1 MFAHL
6 FNAKAAL
13 PLAAKVLGV
22 SPGALEQLAA
32 SATSALNPHAGPS
45 FAMVPTVMALVK
57 GDVTPLRSLYHS
69 VLSVPALR
77 PAIAAS
83 AAEWLE
89 ANDPDHIAMKAMGYV
104 SDLPVVHLG
113 RDFSSVEEFLSDGLF
128 PLMDEVFKNPPDRCE
143 CGGHLSPVTPT
154 LVVCDE
160 CETYKDV

>member
-22 SPGALEQLAA
+22 PSSALEQLSA
-32 SATSALNPHAGPS
+32 SATAALSPHAGPAFS
-45 FAMVPTVMALVK
+45 MVPTLLALVK
-57 GDVTPLRSLYHS
+57 GDVTPLRSLYDS

-89 ANDPDHIAMKAMGYV
+89 VNDSEHIAMRAMGYA

-113 RDFSSVEEFLSDGLF
+113 RDFSSVEEFLTDGLF
-128 PLMDEVFKNPPDRCE
+128 PLMDEVFKTQPACHE
-143 CGGHLSPVTPT
+143 CGGHLSPFAPGIA
-154 LVVCDE
+154 VCDV